1 MQNLRFYNFAGSP
14 FETSSF
20 STVQNNKYKHVQQ
33 QKDIKVQS

>member
-1 MQNLRFYNFAGSP
+1 MQNLHFYNFAGSP

-20 STVQNNKYKHVQQ
+20 STVLKKYKHVQQ